1 MYQHPDAPQTVTQVF
16 EHGFKLFRASINEV
30 FGLAFIGA
38 AVGQIPGMLGLTI
51 APGEA
56 LPEITGQM
64 GFALAIAIM
73 VGVVLYGAIVARIH
87 AIATDAQLSVSKS
100 LQTGLRKGPS
110 IFLAGIIFFF
120 AVGLG
125 ISALILPG
133 IVIAVTFMFCFYA
146 IIVKDMG
153 PLQGLAYSQRLV
165 WQQWWRSLGLVVIM
179 LAGLLVLMSTVSVIA
194 GVVVTPTASATDPD
208 TLPWYVELLVVPLI
222 SAVLTPLLYAFSLAI
237 FYDLEL
243 RNSNTAE

>member
-1 MYQHPDAPQTVTQVF
+1 
-16 EHGFKLFRASINEV
+16 
-30 FGLAFIGA
+30 
-38 AVGQIPGMLGLTI
+38 
-51 APGEA
+51 
-56 LPEITGQM
+56 
-64 GFALAIAIM
+64 
-73 VGVVLYGAIVARIH
+73 
-87 AIATDAQLSVSKS
+87 
-100 LQTGLRKGPS
+100 PS

-125 ISALILPG
+125 VSALILPG

-165 WQQWWRSLGLVVIM
+165 WQQWWRSLGLVVLM
-179 LAGLLVLMSTVSVIA
+179 LVGLVVLMSMVSFIA